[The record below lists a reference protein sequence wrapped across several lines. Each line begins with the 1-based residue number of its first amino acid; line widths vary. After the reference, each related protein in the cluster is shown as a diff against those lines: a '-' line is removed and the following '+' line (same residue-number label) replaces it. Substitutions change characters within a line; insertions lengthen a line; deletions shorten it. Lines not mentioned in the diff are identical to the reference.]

1 MEAAKKI
8 DRAALKKMAKGQL
21 KGNWG
26 WAVCLTLVS
35 AVILGVL
42 NGWPAFF
49 MDSGDNSI
57 NNVAVVLDVF
67 GGILGGL
74 ISSPSFQFAILAI
87 LLFFHGCSV
96 LRCDIVFH
104 DFFAHV
110 A

>member
-42 NGWPAFF
+42 NG
-49 MDSGDNSI
+49 
-57 NNVAVVLDVF
+57 
-67 GGILGGL
+67 
-74 ISSPSFQFAILAI
+74 
-87 LLFFHGCSV
+87 
-96 LRCDIVFH
+96 
-104 DFFAHV
+104 
-110 A
+110 